1 MISHYLLSLVI
12 HVTQFEGAEKE
23 TAEALGIASGI
34 FALFLFSL
42 SMYAWSRRR
51 QPALAIVSIAFL
63 LFFFRHIVQVLA
75 EMYEYDSSVSLALVF
90 MDFIVLALFFVAIVI
105 RPKRRQP
112 APSSAP
118 SSET

>member
-12 HVTQFEGAEKE
+12 QVGQFEGAERE
-23 TAEALGIASGI
+23 TAEALGIGSGI

-51 QPALAIVSIAFL
+51 QPALAIVSVAFL

-75 EMYEYDSSVSLALVF
+75 EIYEFDSVVALPLVF
-90 MDFIVLALFFVAIVI
+90 AEFIILALFFVAIVV
-105 RPKRRQP
+105 RPRRKQL
-112 APSSAP
+112 AQDSRGA
-118 SSET
+118 